1 LEAIHVIAH
10 HVIAQPLGRPGQVQD
25 LPLPVCF
32 CFNQKVDFYENIT
45 YNLAL
50 PKVYSFHGYKRISTD
65 MMSIPREHLTSH
77 QATEDYLKSIYLL
90 AETESPV
97 STSRLAQARGVR
109 PASATNMIQRLSG
122 IDLVNYR
129 KHYGV
134 TLTEAGRQIALKLIR
149 HHRLLECYLVEALDF
164 GWEEV
169 HEEAEALEHVISDRF
184 VERMADKLDHP
195 KFDPHGEPIPTKDGA
210 VIDLETRL
218 LTTLPVGARAI
229 VIRIS
234 DDTNREL
241 LRYLADLGLMPGAA
255 VTLVEMAPF
264 DGPLT
269 LAIDGKGQVLGHKAA
284 AAVHV
289 RPEKDEG

>member
-1 LEAIHVIAH
+1 MIE
-10 HVIAQPLGRPGQVQD
+10 
-25 LPLPVCF
+25 
-32 CFNQKVDFYENIT
+32 
-45 YNLAL
+45 
-50 PKVYSFHGYKRISTD
+50 
-65 MMSIPREHLTSH
+65 MMTVAREHPASR

-90 AETESPV
+90 AKTESPV
-97 STSRLAQARGVR
+97 STSRLAEARGVR

-122 IDLVNYR
+122 LELVHYR

-149 HHRLLECYLVEALDF
+149 HHRLLECYLVEALGF

-169 HEEAEALEHVISDRF
+169 HDEAEALEHVISDRF
-184 VERMADKLDHP
+184 VERMAARLDHP
-195 KFDPHGEPIPTKDGA
+195 QFDPHGEPIPGEDGA
-210 VIDLETRL
+210 VMELETRL
-218 LTTLPVGARAI
+218 LTTLPVGGRAI
-229 VIRIS
+229 VVRIG

-241 LRYLADLGLMPGAA
+241 LRYLADLELMPGAA

-269 LAIDGKGQVLGHKAA
+269 LMIDGKGQVVGHKAA

-289 RPEKDEG
+289 RQETNEGKRMKDEG